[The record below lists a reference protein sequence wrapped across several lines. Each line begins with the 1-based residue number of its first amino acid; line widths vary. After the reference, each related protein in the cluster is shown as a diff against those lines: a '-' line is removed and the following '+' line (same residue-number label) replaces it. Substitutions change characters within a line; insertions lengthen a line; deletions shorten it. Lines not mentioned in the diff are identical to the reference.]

1 MLFNEWTKPLPHF
14 SMTKLMSIFSGLT
27 KARYLDLSAP
37 LSVQVDELSQGAQQ
51 VIHSYTDRQQ
61 GQAGKYAALCA
72 ANGILPWQPPTA
84 QDHEALLKVRQSD
97 CCQELLCKLSPVSGC
112 RMHDVHQHDG

>member
-1 MLFNEWTKPLPHF
+1 
-14 SMTKLMSIFSGLT
+14 MSIFSGLT